1 MTMLVTRPKPI
12 AVWHEAVAA
21 GDLTRFEELLTDDAV
36 FLSPALHTPQV
47 GKALVSMY
55 LRGAMI
61 VLNNGTF
68 RYVDEWI
75 GPRSAVLEFE
85 ARVEGLDI
93 NGVDIVRWNDDERV
107 TQFKVMVRPFKGLTT
122 LMGAMA
128 KLLEAAKTGA

>member
-1 MTMLVTRPKPI
+1 MLTRPKPI
-12 AVWHEAVAA
+12 AVWHEAVASS
-21 GDLTRFEELLTDDAV
+21 DLTRFEELLTDDAV
-36 FLSPALHTPQV
+36 FLSPALHKPQV

-61 VLNNGTF
+61 VLNNGSF
-68 RYVDEWI
+68 RYVDEWL

-85 ARVEGLDI
+85 ARVDGLDI

-107 TQFKVMVRPFKGLTT
+107 THFKVMVRPFKGLTA

-128 KLLEAAKTGA
+128 KLLEAAKTGG